1 MRLYLMRHGTAEER
15 AADGG
20 DRPERKLVARGC
32 EQAAL
37 MGTLLRSLGRLDR
50 VLASPYVRA
59 VETAEAVL
67 TAFGAAPKIV
77 VLQALAPDSDV
88 SAAVDA
94 VLGKGHAERERVLA
108 VGHEPLL
115 SEIAAELIGDGH
127 AAIEL
132 RKGGLL
138 ELDIIS
144 YRPPRADLLG
154 LLRPRHLRT

>member
-15 AADGG
+15 AADG
-20 DRPERKLVARGC
+20 DRPERQLVARGR

-37 MGTLLRSLGRLDR
+37 MGALLRSLGRLDR
-50 VLASPYVRA
+50 VHSSPYVRA

-67 TAFGAAPKIV
+67 TAFGSAPKIV
-77 VLQALAPDSDV
+77 VLEALAPDSGV

-94 VLGKGHAERERVLA
+94 ILGKGHAERERVLA

-138 ELDIIS
+138 ELDIVS
-144 YRPPRADLLG
+144 RRPPRADLVG
-154 LLRPRHLRT
+154 LLRPRHLRG